1 MIRLL
6 RVPTTT
12 LRAIND
18 MNPSY
23 CVQCNGLNPDLSERS
38 PTSTSVT
45 LLQDAVREGCRS
57 CQVILEG
64 IRTFITPSED
74 FEVELNWNDD
84 GQGTLKVLIWAGLRM
99 TRNPK
104 RSKVA
109 NAVAPLRLEFFT
121 PPNQPS
127 PWPVFGARPEI
138 SIDSESENC
147 FQRIEDWI
155 RNCMK
160 GHADCHQPSY
170 TALPSRLVDVGSADS
185 QKLKLVE
192 TRGIEGTYFTLSH
205 CWGGNQPLKTTKAT
219 LRERMGGIKW
229 ESLPKTFQDAVTIT
243 RKLRMQYIWIDSLCI
258 VQDDADDWETEAAN
272 MGAIYEASLLTIS
285 ASIASNPNH
294 GIFSHR
300 LQPNKICGVDNNGNE
315 YSVFVRKMVSHT
327 HLSTEAAKGPKSDI
341 PLLTRAWAYQ
351 ERLLATRVL
360 HYLPDE
366 LFWECRSAI
375 RCECGVYIPG
385 AKLRHHSKR
394 GFSKV
399 IQRNQAEPSRLAIE
413 PWRWTVIELKMW
425 PQIVAEY
432 SARDLTFRKDRL
444 PALSGVARQLHT
456 SNPSMQYLAGLWLDH
471 LPEALLWR
479 VLKKRPQENQLTRT
493 REGPLGSR
501 DSQPG
506 AQTPSWS
513 WTSLEGDRISIS
525 YPERKLV
532 DEKVKI
538 INAQTIPSG
547 IDPFSSVKQGTI
559 RLRGPVVGAVLSYS
573 GGRSDESTTIK
584 YVLTCGG
591 ISRPFIPD
599 TSLSNENDFDF
610 LRSGATVYCL
620 LVGTFAHGDVQALV
634 LRQSR
639 MFADMYKRL
648 GLLTFFDK
656 VKTNTL
662 ANSWFEKTKYIEIVL
677 I

>member
-1 MIRLL
+1 
-6 RVPTTT
+6 
-12 LRAIND
+12 
-18 MNPSY
+18 
-23 CVQCNGLNPDLSERS
+23 
-38 PTSTSVT
+38 
-45 LLQDAVREGCRS
+45 
-57 CQVILEG
+57 
-64 IRTFITPSED
+64 
-74 FEVELNWNDD
+74 
-84 GQGTLKVLIWAGLRM
+84 
-99 TRNPK
+99 
-104 RSKVA
+104 
-109 NAVAPLRLEFFT
+109 
-121 PPNQPS
+121 
-127 PWPVFGARPEI
+127 
-138 SIDSESENC
+138 
-147 FQRIEDWI
+147 WI

-300 LQPNKICGVDNNGNE
+300 LQPNKICG
-315 YSVFVRKMVSHT
+315 
-327 HLSTEAAKGPKSDI
+327 GPKSDI

-375 RCECGVYIPG
+375 RCECGVY
-385 AKLRHHSKR
+385 
-394 GFSKV
+394 
-399 IQRNQAEPSRLAIE
+399 RNQAEPSRLAIE

-471 LPEALLWR
+471 LPEALLW
-479 VLKKRPQENQLTRT
+479 Q
-493 REGPLGSR
+493 GPLGSR

-513 WTSLEGDRISIS
+513 WTSLEG
-525 YPERKLV
+525 
-532 DEKVKI
+532 
-538 INAQTIPSG
+538 
-547 IDPFSSVKQGTI
+547 
-559 RLRGPVVGAVLSYS
+559 
-573 GGRSDESTTIK
+573 
-584 YVLTCGG
+584 
-591 ISRPFIPD
+591 
-599 TSLSNENDFDF
+599 
-610 LRSGATVYCL
+610 
-620 LVGTFAHGDVQALV
+620 
-634 LRQSR
+634 
-639 MFADMYKRL
+639 
-648 GLLTFFDK
+648 
-656 VKTNTL
+656 
-662 ANSWFEKTKYIEIVL
+662 
-677 I
+677 